1 MYQARLRGEEAVV
14 LGHPSP
20 QVNEGI
26 TVTYRRDVHH
36 QLEMTERGIGFA
48 QILAGKFQP
57 TIGPIVSCTHA
68 RKSALATE

>member
-36 QLEMTERGIGFA
+36 QLDMTEIAREGESV
-48 QILAGKFQP
+48 LHKF
-57 TIGPIVSCTHA
+57 
-68 RKSALATE
+68 

>member
-14 LGHPSP
+14 LEHPSP

-36 QLEMTERGIGFA
+36 QFDMTEIAREGESV
-48 QILAGKFQP
+48 LHKFSQGNSSRP
-57 TIGPIVSCTHA
+57 
-68 RKSALATE
+68 